1 MIKNK
6 RILKFL
12 ASLVVCAYI
21 FTNSGIILGE
31 AFFENLDNY
40 DDYDLLT
47 LMIEFLQYRKYST

>member
-12 ASLVVCAYI
+12 ANLVVCAYI

-40 DDYDLLT
+40 DLRSIDLDDRVFA
-47 LMIEFLQYRKYST
+47 IQEV

>member
-12 ASLVVCAYI
+12 ANLVVCAYI
-21 FTNSGIILGE
+21 FTNSGLILSE
-31 AFFENLDNY
+31 AFFENLDDY

-47 LMIEFLQYRKYST
+47 LMIDDSTT